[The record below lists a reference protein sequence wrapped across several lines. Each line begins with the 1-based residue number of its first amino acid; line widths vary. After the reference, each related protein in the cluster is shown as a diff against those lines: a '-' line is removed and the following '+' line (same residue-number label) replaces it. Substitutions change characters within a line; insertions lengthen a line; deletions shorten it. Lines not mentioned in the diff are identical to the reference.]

1 MYRLT
6 KKAIAQRQKLEAMR
20 IGRERARM
28 ARPVEEREPG
38 EDTGMS
44 DGEWDTLAHI
54 FYLKRDAF
62 PGPDYAILHHPDWA
76 GGSLFFLKRDDC
88 PEWARKELKC

>member
-28 ARPVEEREPG
+28 EK
-38 EDTGMS
+38 
-44 DGEWDTLAHI
+44 DG
-54 FYLKRDAF
+54 KRLTIHLNPALVGVT
-62 PGPDYAILHHPDWA
+62 P
-76 GGSLFFLKRDDC
+76 
-88 PEWARKELKC
+88 